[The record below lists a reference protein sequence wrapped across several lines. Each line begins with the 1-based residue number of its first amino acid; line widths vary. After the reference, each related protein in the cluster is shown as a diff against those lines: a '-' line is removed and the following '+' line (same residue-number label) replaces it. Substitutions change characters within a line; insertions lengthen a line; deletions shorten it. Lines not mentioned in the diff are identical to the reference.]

1 MSILLFQVEDIS
13 AQPQSLIFG
22 QGIAS
27 EDI

>member
-22 QGIAS
+22 QGMAS